1 MWPFTRAK
9 EGEDAA
15 AAAPAP
21 PEPTVDLL
29 DHAAVKRALDDAFA
43 EAFLE
48 AGHVEDMRLFNWK
61 FGLGTIACV
70 VFLEGRGREGTLS
83 LAARAPP
90 HTHALLSLSLSSC
103 LVALFAQF
111 YPGKPP
117 ATVPLLAACVAA
129 YVALSLAAGGFAT
142 WVERDAF
149 LVTRAQ
155 QVRERE
161 KKREERRAGV
171 FGRTACHPLLSP
183 QAPPP
188 RLPRL
193 PLSPVP
199 RPGRPAH
206 LLHHAPLL
214 PRLRAGAGGHGR
226 PPPRRRDA
234 VWRERGRDHCRC
246 RRDLGPPPSGRP
258 GPVPPGP
265 GVPGP
270 VRDRL
275 LPDGRH
281 PGPGGGKGGGGP
293 GGRGDGEPAQDELK
307 SERVFFF

>member
-15 AAAPAP
+15 AAALAP

-70 VFLEGRGREGTLS
+70 VLLEGRGREGTLS

-90 HTHALLSLSLSSC
+90 HAHALLSLSLSSC

-117 ATVPLLAACVAA
+117 ATVPLLASCVAA

-155 QVRERE
+155 QVRERA
-161 KKREERRAGV
+161 KKEGGEEGWGFREDGLPPP
-171 FGRTACHPLLSP
+171 PLSSRP
-183 QAPPP
+183 APPP
-188 RLPRL
+188 TPPA
-193 PLSPVP
+193 PLSSPPPRAPCASPPSCPASPPTTSWCWRPRMAASSTARHCLAGARP
-199 RPGRPAH
+199 RPGSQREPQ
-206 LLHHAPLL
+206 
-214 PRLRAGAGGHGR
+214 RAGA
-226 PPPRRRDA
+226 
-234 VWRERGRDHCRC
+234 VF
-246 RRDLGPPPSGRP
+246 
-258 GPVPPGP
+258 
-265 GVPGP
+265 
-270 VRDRL
+270 
-275 LPDGRH
+275 
-281 PGPGGGKGGGGP
+281 
-293 GGRGDGEPAQDELK
+293 AQAR
-307 SERVFFF
+307 S